1 MQLAITLTRVTE
13 YMRSPWRIARISIAT
28 LTTILATVSAAYA
41 HGGMA
46 GPAEI
51 GPPLLT
57 SGALGFACYWL
68 VMLWPSAKK
77 RIETPDGS
85 GTKRGNS
92 APLNGQ
98 SNIRK
103 SSQMKQSQHLK
114 SVESKM
120 RLLVGIVAFAIAA
133 IVSSSTAYAHGEAG
147 DEPFLKDLTTAFY
160 DVSISPTDIRVG
172 EPVTITGSV
181 RILETWPYTLATPEK
196 AYIMPVV
203 PGPVFALKERT
214 VNGTAAP
221 GSFFVEKGGIYQ
233 FRMVILGRNPG
244 RWHVHPGI
252 AVEGTGTLVGPGE
265 WVTVQPSAA
274 KFVFPVTLLSG
285 QTINLNSYRGGFVW
299 WWSFAG
305 FLIGVAWMLYWT
317 LTHRTVTNLAVTIQL
332 GVNDDAPD
340 IGLITLRDHMWMNV
354 LAGLTII
361 MLVIGWTY
369 AAMKYPVRL
378 PQQTDWFTP
387 EYISS
392 GEKMAE
398 VHPSG
403 ATYDDATDTSWR
415 WPLSSMAT
423 LRTRPR
429 PARMITWVSW
439 RSNLRARSRRARRK
453 ILR

>member
-1 MQLAITLTRVTE
+1 MQLATTLARAYRRLRAV
-13 YMRSPWRIARISIAT
+13 RIGVAT
-28 LTTILATVSAAYA
+28 LTSMLASASAVHA

-46 GPAEI
+46 GPSEL

-103 SSQMKQSQHLK
+103 SSHMKQSQHLK

-203 PGPVFALKERT
+203 PGPVFALKDRI
-214 VNGTAAP
+214 VNGQAAP

-233 FRMVILGRNPG
+233 FKMVILG
-244 RWHVHPGI
+244 
-252 AVEGTGTLVGPGE
+252 
-265 WVTVQPSAA
+265 
-274 KFVFPVTLLSG
+274 
-285 QTINLNSYRGGFVW
+285 
-299 WWSFAG
+299 
-305 FLIGVAWMLYWT
+305 
-317 LTHRTVTNLAVTIQL
+317 
-332 GVNDDAPD
+332 
-340 IGLITLRDHMWMNV
+340 
-354 LAGLTII
+354 
-361 MLVIGWTY
+361 
-369 AAMKYPVRL
+369 
-378 PQQTDWFTP
+378 
-387 EYISS
+387 
-392 GEKMAE
+392 
-398 VHPSG
+398 
-403 ATYDDATDTSWR
+403 
-415 WPLSSMAT
+415 
-423 LRTRPR
+423 
-429 PARMITWVSW
+429 
-439 RSNLRARSRRARRK
+439 
-453 ILR
+453 